1 MPIEKKAPLAKMG
14 APDPSKGGTAEKGE
28 GAPVASPSEKTAA
41 LENVPAGITTY
52 TVQQGDTLYGISVKA
67 FGTPRYY
74 ERIFEENRDRIAD
87 PNTLQIGLNLK
98 MPNVPAKAGAGVPG
112 VKGKE
117 PGPIPAVVATP
128 PAVETG
134 SKDLR

>member
-1 MPIEKKAPLAKMG
+1 MEKKGPLAKTG
-14 APDPSKGGTAEKGE
+14 AREPSKAGTPEKGE
-28 GAPVASPSEKTAA
+28 AAPVASPSEKTAA

-52 TVQQGDTLYGISVKA
+52 TVVQGDTLYGISVKV

-74 ERIFEENRDRIAD
+74 VRIFEENHDRIAD

-117 PGPIPAVVATP
+117 SGPSPAAATS
-128 PAVETG
+128 PAVEAG